1 MEVSFRDNGHGI
13 SSPDR
18 IFDPFFTTKEVG
30 KGTGLG
36 LSICYGIVREHGGE
50 ILCHNNA
57 DGEGATFI
65 VRLPA
70 LADWRGDGSDSA
82 MSLPAIKPASLPVL
96 LIEDEPAV
104 MAYVRAALE
113 RSGYSVVCT
122 ESGAEGLR
130 LLASE
135 KFLGVVSDM
144 RTPGGVDGADVHAWL
159 ARNRPELAAPHCFHH
174 RRYRQRRHRGHAAQ
188 DRRALRGET
197 ISGTAIHFSRRKDHG
212 ESAVSEDLR
221 IRLLIVDD
229 EQSIRKLCMTVGEA
243 LGFTCLEANSGET
256 ALALLEEQPAHMILT
271 DMVMPNMSGLEFLEK
286 VKKLLP
292 RTEVAVMTGHGSV
305 ETAVQAMKLGAYD
318 YISKPFSP
326 LEELRLFL
334 RRMAE
339 KVRLVEENQ
348 FLRER
353 VDTETDLH
361 GIVGSSAKI
370 QDVLRMISRLKDTR
384 TPVLIAG
391 ESGTGKELVARAIH
405 FRGSFANRPFVAV
418 DCGSLVPTLI
428 ESELFGYEKG
438 AFTGALRSK
447 TGLFQS
453 ANGGTIF
460 LDEIG
465 ELPLEMQAKLLRVL
479 QEKEVRPVGSNQRIK
494 VDVRVIA
501 ATNRDLEAEY
511 RNGTFRKDLYF
522 RLNVVTVHLP
532 SLRERRS
539 DIPMLAHWFL
549 DRYAA
554 GSAMQVTNS
563 GDEMPA
569 AI

>member
-1 MEVSFRDNGHGI
+1 MND
-13 SSPDR
+13 
-18 IFDPFFTTKEVG
+18 
-30 KGTGLG
+30 
-36 LSICYGIVREHGGE
+36 
-50 ILCHNNA
+50 
-57 DGEGATFI
+57 
-65 VRLPA
+65 
-70 LADWRGDGSDSA
+70 
-82 MSLPAIKPASLPVL
+82 
-96 LIEDEPAV
+96 
-104 MAYVRAALE
+104 
-113 RSGYSVVCT
+113 
-122 ESGAEGLR
+122 
-130 LLASE
+130 
-135 KFLGVVSDM
+135 
-144 RTPGGVDGADVHAWL
+144 
-159 ARNRPELAAPHCFHH
+159 
-174 RRYRQRRHRGHAAQ
+174 
-188 DRRALRGET
+188 
-197 ISGTAIHFSRRKDHG
+197 
-212 ESAVSEDLR
+212 DLR

-243 LGFTCLEANSGET
+243 LGFACMEAGSGES
-256 ALALLEEQPAHMILT
+256 ALALLEEQPAHIILT
-271 DMVMPNMSGLEFLEK
+271 DMVMPHMSGLEFLER
-286 VKKLLP
+286 VKKMLP
-292 RTEVAVMTGHGSV
+292 RSEIAVMTGHGSV

-339 KVRLVEENQ
+339 KIRLMEENQ

-353 VDTETDLH
+353 VDTETELH

-405 FRGSFANRPFVAV
+405 FRGSLANRPFVAV

-438 AFTGALRSK
+438 AFTGAVKAK

-453 ANGGTIF
+453 ANAGTIF

-465 ELPLEMQAKLLRVL
+465 ELPPEMQAKLLRVL
-479 QEKEVRPVGSNQRIK
+479 QEKEVRPVGSNQKIK

-539 DIPMLAHWFL
+539 DIPMLVHWFL
-549 DRYAA
+549 DRYAK
-554 GSAMQVTNS
+554 GDSIQVTTAAMKSLLQYEWPGNVRELENCIERAVALGDRRIVDISDLPPAIASASPGMDPS
-563 GDEMPA
+563 GESSSSGLSTTDLEDIERATIQRVFEQVKGDKALAGKMLGISRATLYRKLKRYNIGSREPLPPTA
-569 AI
+569 ALQ